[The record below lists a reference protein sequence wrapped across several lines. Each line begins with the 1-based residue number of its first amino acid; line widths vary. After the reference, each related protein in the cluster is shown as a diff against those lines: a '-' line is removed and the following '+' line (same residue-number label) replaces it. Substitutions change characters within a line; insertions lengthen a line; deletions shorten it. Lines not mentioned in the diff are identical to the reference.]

1 MDAWHPCPPQFFI
14 TAGDNLD
21 SLDGRYT
28 IFGEIVDDGSSF
40 ETLAKINDA
49 YCDEDGRPYVDIR
62 YAAHGTWPGM
72 YRAPKTSCP
81 LTKALLRRRKKFSS
95 RITDYYRCHH

>member
-1 MDAWHPCPPQFFI
+1 MDAWHPRPPQFFI

-62 YAAHGTWPGM
+62 YVAWPAQGGLHGLFDHPTPGHCGGVLPQE
-72 YRAPKTSCP
+72 RN
-81 LTKALLRRRKKFSS
+81 
-95 RITDYYRCHH
+95 